1 MPDRIYLSQFT
12 HYLAAKTAQDA
23 DKAVAT
29 ISAQLATE
37 YQHWKNPWQRPQD
50 ALLRDRR
57 GSRDGQQ
64 LVELAAGAPPNRKAL
79 YTRAAQQWQQVA
91 PWWDGLQHERLSNR
105 EVQVGDLTV
114 VVPRLCAERHPD
126 GELEVLY
133 VRFNQGRL
141 PRHVIFG
148 VMRIVQMAHPE
159 ATISFV
165 DAPQITLHTSRG
177 IDLSVYDEWITQ
189 AGSDLVKQLAVGQ
202 DQADAA

>member
-1 MPDRIYLSQFT
+1 VPDRIYLSQFT
-12 HYLAAKTAQDA
+12 HYLAAKTAQGA
-23 DKAVAT
+23 DKAVAM
-29 ISAQLATE
+29 IRDQLATE

-64 LVELAAGAPPNRKAL
+64 LAELAAGAPPNRKAL

-91 PWWDGLQHERLSNR
+91 PWWDGLQHERLRNR
-105 EVQVGDLTV
+105 EVQVGDMTV

-133 VRFNQGRL
+133 VRFNQGQL

-148 VMRIVQMAHPE
+148 VMRIVQLAHPE
-159 ATISFV
+159 AAVTFV
-165 DAPQITLHTSRG
+165 DVPRLALHTSRG
-177 IDLSVYDEWITQ
+177 VDLTVYDEWITE
-189 AGSDLVKQLAVGQ
+189 AGKDLGKLLDDGQ
-202 DQADAA
+202 VQADAA